1 MLLDVIYVNYKST
14 KGLIKSIES
23 LNNKNS
29 VKYNLHIIV
38 VDNSSEEDNRRVKD
52 LIPGIKL
59 IRNKKNVGF
68 GAAINQALKYC
79 FSKYII
85 LLNPDTLVIDGF
97 IEASIRFIDQNDN
110 IGILGPMIFDEDG
123 GVQGSARSFP
133 TILTSLF
140 GRNSP
145 ITKIFPKNSITRS
158 NILTNQ
164 CDGKTPME
172 VDWVSGA
179 CMVVRREAMQ
189 AVGGFDERFFL
200 YWEDTDLCK
209 RIRDAGWKVVYF
221 PEAKVIHSVGKSSNT
236 RPIFANYQF
245 HKSCY
250 RLYEKYAKG
259 PFSIFT
265 PLAGIALM
273 YRFLIAIIF
282 NYLNAEQNKIQK
294 IQKQRQTREEQKIH
308 KIRILRVISRMNI
321 GGTSVHVNNLTEYL
335 NSNRFVTRLIT
346 GTVSPEE
353 GDMAYI
359 TKFEKDVRFF
369 IPELQREISPYHDLK
384 SLFKVIKMIHSF
396 NPDIIDSHTSKAG
409 VISRTAALICNI
421 FRRRKLITV
430 HTFHGNVLS
439 GYFGRAKS
447 LFFLI
452 IERLL
457 ARVTDRIIAIS
468 QTQKW
473 ELLKKYKIGSSKKIS
488 IVKLGF
494 NLEPFQSANRHKGAL
509 RKKLCVSDDTVL
521 IGMVGR
527 MAPIK
532 NYRMFLEAGKQLIES
547 QTNRKITLLLIGDGE
562 ERQKLEDYTDRLD
575 IRENVVFYGW
585 EENIAM
591 IYADIEILA
600 LTSLNEGT
608 PVSVIEAMASSVPV
622 ISTGVGGIKDL
633 LGRIHPGQPNDRTF
647 RICERGILC
656 PKNDPITFAH
666 GLNFMVNSNYLSEK
680 HRFEKASSYV
690 LKNYSMGRLINDMES
705 LYAKLVA

>member
-221 PEAKVIHSVGKSSNT
+221 PKAKVIHSVGTSSNT

-250 RLYEKYAKG
+250 RLYEKYDKG

-547 QTNRKITLLLIGDGE
+547 QTNRKITLLLVGDGE
-562 ERQKLEDYTDRLD
+562 ERQQLEDYTDRLD

>member
-1 MLLDVIYVNYKST
+1 
-14 KGLIKSIES
+14 
-23 LNNKNS
+23 
-29 VKYNLHIIV
+29 
-38 VDNSSEEDNRRVKD
+38 
-52 LIPGIKL
+52 
-59 IRNKKNVGF
+59 
-68 GAAINQALKYC
+68 
-79 FSKYII
+79 
-85 LLNPDTLVIDGF
+85 
-97 IEASIRFIDQNDN
+97 
-110 IGILGPMIFDEDG
+110 
-123 GVQGSARSFP
+123 
-133 TILTSLF
+133 
-140 GRNSP
+140 
-145 ITKIFPKNSITRS
+145 
-158 NILTNQ
+158 
-164 CDGKTPME
+164 
-172 VDWVSGA
+172 
-179 CMVVRREAMQ
+179 
-189 AVGGFDERFFL
+189 
-200 YWEDTDLCK
+200 
-209 RIRDAGWKVVYF
+209 
-221 PEAKVIHSVGKSSNT
+221 
-236 RPIFANYQF
+236 
-245 HKSCY
+245 
-250 RLYEKYAKG
+250 
-259 PFSIFT
+259 
-265 PLAGIALM
+265 M
-273 YRFLIAIIF
+273 YRFLIAIFF

-335 NSNRFVTRLIT
+335 NTNRFVTRLIT

-547 QTNRKITLLLIGDGE
+547 QTNRKITLLLVGDGE

-591 IYADIEILA
+591 IYADIDILA

-633 LGRIHPGQPNDRTF
+633 LGRIHPGQPDDLTF

-666 GLNFMVNSNYLSEK
+666 GLNFMVDSNYLSEK

-690 LKNYSMGRLINDMES
+690 LKNYSMVRLINDMES